1 MFGCYFG
8 DDLVPQPSWPEDHAP
23 KVPLLIAEL
32 TGQPGFVGTQLA
44 WGSGLMLLVR
54 VEP

>member
-1 MFGCYFG
+1 MFGCYFV